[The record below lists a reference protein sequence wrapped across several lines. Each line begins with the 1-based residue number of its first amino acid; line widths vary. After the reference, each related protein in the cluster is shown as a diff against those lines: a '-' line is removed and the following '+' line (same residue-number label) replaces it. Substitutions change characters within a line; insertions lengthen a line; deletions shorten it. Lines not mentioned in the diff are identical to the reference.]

1 METKTQSPVV
11 GVGCLPFRLVMPL
24 ERLASR
30 LVLRSVSRPVLLA
43 CLIRPCGPHRLIR
56 PHGFRCLSH
65 PLASSRRLIGSPLPR
80 IARLP
85 VSSTS
90 GTGRSDRRAAFH
102 RRAAVACLPRMA
114 TGCGR
119 SSTAAGCG
127 RRAWAWLLACLGT
140 MDGAARS
147 FLDRFSFLLIGSSN
161 RRGPGS
167 SPSSHHLIDGGGVF
181 FSFSPDPLP
190 PALLGLLAWGCSPV
204 PGRGMR
210 GLRHGLRRRACG
222 LFACVLIPCAALSLP
237 LVRSLLYDL
246 CQSCRSFLPGVLW
259 GVLWIILPA
268 ILSALAFL
276 NICP

>member
-1 METKTQSPVV
+1 MPLV
-11 GVGCLPFRLVMPL
+11 GVSPLGPFFVPPLGPSLGSPCL
-24 ERLASR
+24 LASYAPAA
-30 LVLRSVSRPVLLA
+30 VFVGSS
-43 CLIRPCGPHRLIR
+43 
-56 PHGFRCLSH
+56 SH
-65 PLASSRRLIGSPLPR
+65 PLAFPSAACFLLIGSSARPLPR

-85 VSSTS
+85 APFDT
-90 GTGRSDRRAAFH
+90 TGVAEQSAAASLVMQLTAGIGWRAA
-102 RRAAVACLPRMA
+102 ACLPRMA

-119 SSTAAGCG
+119 SSTADGGG
-127 RRAWAWLLACLGT
+127 RRAWLFACLGAIG
-140 MDGAARS
+140 GAARS
-147 FLDRFSFLLIGSSN
+147 FLDRFSFPLIVSSN

-190 PALLGLLAWGCSPV
+190 PTLLGLLALACSPV

-259 GVLWIILPA
+259 GVLWVILPA
-268 ILSALAFL
+268 ILSALVFL